1 MCAFTHRRHVG
12 LFNHNKPMSFGEEK
26 GPGITCD
33 CTTNK
38 HTTVSLFEFPCIMYF
53 FFVRHVF
60 SDFKDRIASKL
71 ISFFVVRQEIEGGG
85 QRIKEEEEQ
94 AQYLSITKSTQH
106 GIKTAVR
113 AKPFFIPGREK
124 K

>member
-12 LFNHNKPMSFGEEK
+12 LFNHNKPTSFGEEK
-26 GPGITCD
+26 GPAGITCD

-38 HTTVSLFEFPCIMYF
+38 HTTVSLFEFPCIMF

-71 ISFFVVRQEIEGGG
+71 ISFFVVRQEIEGGAKNKG
-85 QRIKEEEEQ
+85 GR
-94 AQYLSITKSTQH
+94 
-106 GIKTAVR
+106 R
-113 AKPFFIPGREK
+113 ASAIFIDY
-124 K
+124 